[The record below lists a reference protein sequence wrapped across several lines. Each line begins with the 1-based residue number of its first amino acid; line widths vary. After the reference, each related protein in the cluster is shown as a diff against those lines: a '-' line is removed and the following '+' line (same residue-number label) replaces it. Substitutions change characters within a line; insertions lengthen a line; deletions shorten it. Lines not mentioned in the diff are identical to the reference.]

1 MDESLIEVGEYRGEG
16 YQPLIDFG
24 EWRVAV
30 LRYLDALQPDRIDS
44 VERHLETDEV
54 FVLLTGCGVLIAA
67 GDSAQAGEV
76 TALAMET
83 EKAYNVKR
91 CVWHSI
97 LLSRE
102 ACVLLVENRNTGEEN
117 SEYSSLS
124 DEQRKQILEIARR
137 SLLGFM

>member
-1 MDESLIEVGEYRGEG
+1 MDETLIEVREYRGEG

-54 FVLLTGCGVLIAA
+54 FVLLAGRGVLIAA
-67 GDSAQAGEV
+67 GDAAQAGEV
-76 TALAMET
+76 TSLVMET

-91 CVWHSI
+91 CVWHTI

-102 ACVLLVENRNTGEEN
+102 ACVLLVENRNTDEKN
-117 SEYSSLS
+117 SEYNSLS
-124 DEQRKQILEIARR
+124 ENQRKHILEIARR
-137 SLLGFM
+137 NMPGIV